1 MLSGKYNLN
10 PLDARSI
17 LVFPG
22 QAHHCDWF
30 SIFEIILKAEFP
42 PSLSLPKFSVDSYR
56 FSTSWTAAS
65 KSCKLKGLSIK
76 PLAPTSSLSR
86 L

>member
-22 QAHHCDWF
+22 QAHHCAWF

-42 PSLSLPKFSVDSYR
+42 LSVFAEVLCGF
-56 FSTSWTAAS
+56 
-65 KSCKLKGLSIK
+65 LSIQY
-76 PLAPTSSLSR
+76 LLDR
-86 L
+86 RQ